1 MIRLE
6 LCASTSARCKIGW
19 TRPVIEASDR
29 VQFDATAHHIGMDF
43 LRVVHPL
50 KHPKWM
56 PAALFTCK
64 KGDPSS
70 WRGI

>member
-1 MIRLE
+1 MIKLE
-6 LCASTSARCKIGW
+6 LCASTSARCAIRYV
-19 TRPVIEASDR
+19 RPSLEKGDR
-29 VQFDATAHHIGMDF
+29 VQFDAAARHIGMDF
-43 LRVVHPL
+43 IRVVHPL